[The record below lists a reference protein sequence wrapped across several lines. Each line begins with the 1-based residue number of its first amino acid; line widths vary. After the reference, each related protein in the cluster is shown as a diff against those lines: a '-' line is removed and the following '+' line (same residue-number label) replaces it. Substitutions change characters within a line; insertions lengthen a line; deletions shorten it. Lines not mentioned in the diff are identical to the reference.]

1 MAKRMEVYPPSGGSP
16 VEINAED
23 LASFEAK
30 GWKASPSSKSKAVKT
45 AKPKTLESE
54 D

>member
-1 MAKRMEVYPPSGGSP
+1 MAKRMEVYPPSGGEP
-16 VEINAED
+16 IEINAED

-30 GWKASPSSKSKAVKT
+30 GWTASPRSSKSKAAPA
-45 AKPKTLESE
+45 AKSTPKSE

>member
-1 MAKRMEVYPPSGGSP
+1 MEVYPPNGGEP
-16 VEINAED
+16 IEINAED

-30 GWKASPSSKSKAVKT
+30 GWTASPRSSKSKAAPA
-45 AKPKTLESE
+45 AKSTPKSE